1 MGNAAPEA
9 ARSMERSEPQ
19 GGEETSAL
27 YSGKAAWLDAAMKLD
42 GEGNFQKIPTTVCAR
57 KMDDALK
64 HLETEE
70 AGGITKE
77 MRHNLIRQT
86 FEKVYLNMG
95 SEIPPEQ
102 LKNAIVIKT
111 NKFHPVTVVFLQ
123 IITLG
128 LFTVFRPQDDETILV
143 LTEGGRVYLLKVER
157 PNAFGID
164 LQVALMTFLRL
175 LLVMILIVTAPSF
188 VVMAFGYSGMD
199 TGGFDIKG
207 EGNFIQTELEL
218 DQKVYGK
225 AARNSAVLMGAETV
239 SSIQYTISGAK
250 VARKLIMRLYFG
262 KYPGQAALDGVGLT
276 IGCSAGP
283 VPTSEL
289 CDPAAAALGSGGK
302 NSKAQKVQEAQS
314 TNFSPLFVTI
324 LTVTLFLVT
333 TLDACF
339 TWFDRVCDLGA
350 PFASVVDAVIAG
362 EDPPSLQF
370 CKCVAGC
377 DMGFLKSRETYTA
390 NAPYKELMR
399 SAEQNWTTLG
409 KFHFQ
414 PSTILPYTSVLRKM
428 HRFRMSTIAGPNC
441 RTTLQSSDISGWSP
455 TQDPAANVELANAVG
470 HVFRG
475 GFMKRSGDL
484 YTGWR
489 VNMARRGLAAEW
501 DAGNG
506 GCQGQD
512 GKLSTLLHEWADVFV
527 AKLAES
533 MEIIP
538 SGTVVR
544 ALCVIDDDVKQL
556 SSAENEQAS
565 VLATR
570 AEKYLEHTA
579 STWKLLSRE
588 IDVVK
593 TTVGSRHGT
602 YTGQYLQYGVAA
614 AIPTGDTVQSE
625 LVMVFESAM
634 EVCNSVA
641 RSSTI
646 HPEEVAALMMLPEFA
661 GGFGVPSRLDFE
673 VSEIAGP
680 LTTAIVKVGR
690 CLNSGDGETRDTAT
704 LMANALC
711 TEWKVVD
718 VLALLS
724 QPFTIPRDLNRS
736 AKEYIRDAVVQISHM
751 ATVREFCVEAPSGIE
766 EGKAYCTVSKC
777 TEWAKSIDYDA
788 DFCAGVQYY
797 ETKTVPKTKD
807 NETDYTSEE
816 MVTNSEVMAIC
827 LQYGHS
833 EGTCCGGCLL
843 SVKDIFGGGWYEVM
857 KTILEVVGDVGALL
871 FSFVAAKYAMTVSS
885 ASEHLEIVCQRA
897 PTCCGCFT
905 PDTLSDFTSSEP
917 LALKFL
923 EELFIE
929 AWDNEAEDRSVQD
942 RGVKAYALENQ
953 MPTWEEFL
961 AEKSI
966 VEMDFAK
973 MLLKVN
979 VPVKALGLADTANN
993 KEQVVAA
1000 WSEME
1005 RMRFSDLGPS
1015 VLYGL
1020 IVLGLALL
1028 FAPTYTIE
1036 VGDHTLVGASKVIE
1050 AVAAGLL
1057 FAILHL
1063 MFRFFV
1069 EFKNSMHAVVVTD
1082 MRLFYIRQKFRLPG
1096 TSLLGVDL
1104 RVDAF
1109 RHDRDLFYGRCTNV
1123 ILPWYQRCMGYKF
1136 MPGMVYMQCKKGVL
1150 KLTRQSGNAMDV
1162 FHVVSMLARKSM
1174 NISMEKLQQAGIDQH
1189 TLMLCKN
1196 SEKGL
1201 FKKKD
1206 AEDKEIKGVWDI
1218 HPQETDA
1225 GQLPNTMSFLCYKV
1239 MLSFSTESQIDPP
1252 LLTNPAHPPV
1262 NCPCVDECCAC
1273 CTRCV
1278 TCESFC
1284 EVMWDR

>member
-1 MGNAAPEA
+1 
-9 ARSMERSEPQ
+9 MERSEPQ

-225 AARNSAVLMGAETV
+225 AARNSAVLMGVGGSLLIGAACWLYTHWPADYATRSRQSFKAETV

-339 TWFDRVCDLGA
+339 TWFDR
-350 PFASVVDAVIAG
+350 
-362 EDPPSLQF
+362 
-370 CKCVAGC
+370 
-377 DMGFLKSRETYTA
+377 
-390 NAPYKELMR
+390 
-399 SAEQNWTTLG
+399 
-409 KFHFQ
+409 
-414 PSTILPYTSVLRKM
+414 
-428 HRFRMSTIAGPNC
+428 
-441 RTTLQSSDISGWSP
+441 
-455 TQDPAANVELANAVG
+455 
-470 HVFRG
+470 
-475 GFMKRSGDL
+475 
-484 YTGWR
+484 
-489 VNMARRGLAAEW
+489 
-501 DAGNG
+501 
-506 GCQGQD
+506 
-512 GKLSTLLHEWADVFV
+512 
-527 AKLAES
+527 
-533 MEIIP
+533 
-538 SGTVVR
+538 
-544 ALCVIDDDVKQL
+544 
-556 SSAENEQAS
+556 
-565 VLATR
+565 
-570 AEKYLEHTA
+570 
-579 STWKLLSRE
+579 
-588 IDVVK
+588 
-593 TTVGSRHGT
+593 
-602 YTGQYLQYGVAA
+602 
-614 AIPTGDTVQSE
+614 
-625 LVMVFESAM
+625 
-634 EVCNSVA
+634 
-641 RSSTI
+641 
-646 HPEEVAALMMLPEFA
+646 
-661 GGFGVPSRLDFE
+661 
-673 VSEIAGP
+673 
-680 LTTAIVKVGR
+680 
-690 CLNSGDGETRDTAT
+690 
-704 LMANALC
+704 
-711 TEWKVVD
+711 
-718 VLALLS
+718 
-724 QPFTIPRDLNRS
+724 
-736 AKEYIRDAVVQISHM
+736 VVQISHM

-929 AWDNEAEDRSVQD
+929 AWDNEAEDQQVVADPSLNIDGEDED

-1196 SEKGL
+1196 SVEKGL

-1218 HPQETDA
+1218 HPQETDVVRRSPDIYLCHEDEAPLYHWSGTEAGVLASPYNSTTDVIVTTDRVFLWQRPLLKSFDCKTCLCWGACWCGCLSKFIEA

-1284 EVMWDR
+1284 EVMWDKCSVVPRRPNPRSQLYLMWRSRYGGQQPDLTTVLRPYMDEVANMESREDDTGLVSRVMNLLEDAQIVSRSEDPEQEQMLSRETKVQIKEVEVLRKLMAVVQSDLEQRAVPQ